1 VSDVEFYYI
10 NLFFL
15 FSGNNINIITN
26 FINNIKITIFL
37 ATKSAMP
44 TGHQK
49 IMKQE
54 FPAIYLSF
62 SLHGQ
67 PSLEGKYNPLR
78 MCIET
83 E

>member
-1 VSDVEFYYI
+1 
-10 NLFFL
+10 
-15 FSGNNINIITN
+15 
-26 FINNIKITIFL
+26 
-37 ATKSAMP
+37 MP

-49 IMKQE
+49 IMKQEE

-83 E
+83 EQTGNRTTTSCSGCYFLKREKKIYVVKLNMTHKTTI